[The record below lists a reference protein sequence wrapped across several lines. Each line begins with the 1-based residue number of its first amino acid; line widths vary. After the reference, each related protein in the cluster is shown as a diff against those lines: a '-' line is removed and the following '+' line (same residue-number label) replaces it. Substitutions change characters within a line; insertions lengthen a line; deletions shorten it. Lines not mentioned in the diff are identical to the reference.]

1 MHKHNTHPQADSAV
15 PPGQDWQPHDFGQV
29 SNEELAALAS
39 PNVLESAAYFELW
52 RRTYPLVSDMVHQRL
67 KGQDAEH
74 AVTAFFCHKL
84 PRVLPRFT
92 PRSHLKRSFE
102 AWLTTVTRNYL
113 NDEWRRNKTRRTR
126 QVSLDD
132 EGSYL
137 RTTIGTAPRI
147 EKKAEREHL
156 VYFLQEIMNQLL
168 KEDDRYIFHAHYWQ
182 GKTFRVIAAE
192 LGMTEENVRVRHYR
206 AKKRLYKVCATYR
219 EADIF

>member
-1 MHKHNTHPQADSAV
+1 MNEHDTYQ
-15 PPGQDWQPHDFGQV
+15 QDAREAAPDPVWLERDFGQV
-29 SNEELAALAS
+29 SNEELAALAR

-52 RRTYPLVSDMVHQRL
+52 RRTYPLVSEMVHKRL

-84 PRVLPRFT
+84 PRVLPRFS
-92 PRSHLKRSFE
+92 PRPNLQRSFE

-113 NDEWRRNKTRRTR
+113 HDEWRRGKTRRAR

-132 EGSYL
+132 EGSYV
-137 RTTIGTAPRI
+137 RSTIGTAPRM
-147 EKKAEREHL
+147 EEKAEQDHL

-168 KEDDRYIFHAHYWQ
+168 GEDDRYIFHAHYWQ

-206 AKKRLYKVCATYR
+206 AKKRLHKVCATYR
-219 EADIF
+219 DADIF